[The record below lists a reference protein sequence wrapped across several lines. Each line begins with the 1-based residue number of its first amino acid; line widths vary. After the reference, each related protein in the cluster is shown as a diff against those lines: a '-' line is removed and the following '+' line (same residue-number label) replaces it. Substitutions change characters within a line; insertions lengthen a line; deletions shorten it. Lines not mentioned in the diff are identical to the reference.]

1 MRNGHKPAAV
11 RISVLLLTCG
21 FAAAAATG
29 CAGRGGARAAKA
41 TARDRTAAASSQ
53 LILDAGY
60 QALESQQYNEAI
72 AKAEE
77 FLSRTPHG
85 PGSAEALY
93 LKGRGLE
100 GKNATGVTADEAR
113 QNLQAARAAYIEA
126 LEQNPRQ
133 PLESY
138 IHASLGNVAYFQD
151 DYQSAIAQLNAA
163 YDKLDSDDIKAW
175 ALYRVGLSQQR
186 LGQFAQADQTFA
198 AVQQFHPNSVPAQ
211 RSREHQ
217 GARAFYVQ
225 LATFSSPATADN
237 AATDLRRQGVNAG
250 RVNDAQGRALLR
262 VGPIASYSQAQ
273 YVRGRFAEKYPDAF
287 ILP

>member
-1 MRNGHKPAAV
+1 MRNGHRAA
-11 RISVLLLTCG
+11 IVLSLSIVALL
-21 FAAAAATG
+21 TG
-29 CAGRGGARAAKA
+29 CAHKGAGGRAVRASSE
-41 TARDRTAAASSQ
+41 RTAPAQQ
-53 LILDAGY
+53 LLLDAGY

-126 LEQNPRQ
+126 LEQVPRQ

-175 ALYRVGLSQQR
+175 ALYRVGLCQQR

-198 AVQQFHPNSVPAQ
+198 SVQQFHPNSVPAQ
-211 RSREHQ
+211 RAREHQ
-217 GARAFYVQ
+217 GARAFFVQ
-225 LATFSSPATADN
+225 LATFASPATADN
-237 AATDLRRQGVNAG
+237 AAADLHRQGIAAT
-250 RVNDAQGRALLR
+250 RVSDAQGRALLR

-273 YVRGRFAEKYPDAF
+273 YVRGRFTEKYPDAF